1 MLFYLPEDSAFRRF
15 GTSLYL
21 PRDPGFSCRGGPH
34 YAAADFVRAQTV
46 EFVPNRMLAFPKTD
60 RSFHG
65 VAPVDLPGIERR
77 LLIYDVQRART

>member
-21 PRDPGFSCRGGPH
+21 PRDPGFRCRGGPH
-34 YAAADFVRAQTV
+34 YTAAGFVRAQTV

-65 VAPVDLPGIERR
+65 VEPVDLPGIERR